1 MFPFDSSAYFTMTSQ
16 PDSPAGQVGS
26 YIGTWIY
33 DHIIYPLIG
42 NKSDNVDV
50 TDPSSDPA
58 AGSDPG
64 TGSTFESQDTYI
76 DQSGHDPTENTDY
89 PFLEYLEGLFA
100 SQGAENEINRT
111 FNSAQAKLNRD
122 FQHNE
127 AKLQRDWYEEMS
139 NSAYQRS
146 VADLKAA
153 GINPILAYQNGG
165 ASASGTGIPAG
176 SAAAYTATGGDSVSS
191 LLMGISEMIN
201 AVSGASARKF
211 DNALSV
217 LKALGLVRK

>member
-1 MFPFDSSAYFTMTSQ
+1 MFPFDTSAYQSMTSQ

-42 NKSDNVDV
+42 NKSSDVDV
-50 TDPSSDPA
+50 FDP
-58 AGSDPG
+58 GSDPG
-64 TGSTFESQDTYI
+64 TGSTFDSQDTYV

-111 FNSAQAKLNRD
+111 YNSAQAKLNRD

-127 AKLQRDWYEEMS
+127 AKLQRDWYEAMS

-165 ASASGTGIPAG
+165 ASTSGTGIAAG